1 MTQVSE
7 TSSEKVRALLYDL
20 ARACSTA
27 LREAQHTPQPA
38 AALHTAAGWTVLLL
52 VFPTS
57 VGDEEPGLTPCD
69 RDCLGLLAQVREPL
83 SGVRVRAELERRG
96 IAIYGEATVK
106 RSLAKLKRQG
116 LVRNSRKAPRG
127 YSLPET
133 FSLGAELA
141 SLERIR
147 A

>member
-1 MTQVSE
+1 M
-7 TSSEKVRALLYDL
+7 
-20 ARACSTA
+20 
-27 LREAQHTPQPA
+27 
-38 AALHTAAGWTVLLL
+38 
-52 VFPTS
+52 
-57 VGDEEPGLTPCD
+57 
-69 RDCLGLLAQVREPL
+69 
-83 SGVRVRAELERRG
+83 ERRG